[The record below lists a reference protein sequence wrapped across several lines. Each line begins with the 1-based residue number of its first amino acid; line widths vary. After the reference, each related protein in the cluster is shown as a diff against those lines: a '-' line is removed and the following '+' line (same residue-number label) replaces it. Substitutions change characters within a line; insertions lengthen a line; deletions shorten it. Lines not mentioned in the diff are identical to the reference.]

1 MTTTWKIT
9 PDWQGQTVA
18 VLASGPNMSQEI
30 ADALRE
36 HHRIVV
42 NHTHRLAPDA
52 DMLVCMDGNWPQ
64 EYRDFA
70 GLRVTGVLDDDLDAL
85 YIGPR
90 WERVQMA
97 PGHEIEIHN
106 SGLTAVRVAALM
118 GATRIILAGFAPETQ
133 RRWHDD
139 EVDTGAYIGLAEALR
154 SLESELTARGVIVE
168 RFVMGDGAG
177 ESLPALPVTSYGRKA
192 KRV

>member
-1 MTTTWKIT
+1 MTTAWKIP

-18 VLASGPNMSQEI
+18 VLASGPNMSQEV

-36 HHRIVV
+36 HRRIVV
-42 NHTHRLAPDA
+42 NYTHRLAPDA
-52 DMLVCMDGNWPQ
+52 DMLVAMDGNWPQ

-70 GLRVTGVLDDDLDAL
+70 GLRVTGVQDDDLDAL

-90 WERVQMA
+90 WERVQLA

-106 SGLTAVRVAALM
+106 SGLTAVRIAALM
-118 GATRIILAGFAPETQ
+118 GASRIIMAGFDPENP
-133 RRWHDD
+133 RHWYDD
-139 EVDTGAYIGLAEALR
+139 HVDTGGYVGLSQALQAIEA
-154 SLESELTARGVIVE
+154 ELTAKGVIVE
-168 RFVMGDGAG
+168 RYNA
-177 ESLPALPVTSYGRKA
+177 PAASAKAKA

>member
-1 MTTTWKIT
+1 MTTTWKIP

-18 VLASGPNMSQEI
+18 VLASGPNMSQEV

-36 HHRIVV
+36 HRRIVV

-52 DMLVCMDGNWPQ
+52 DMLVAMDGNWPQ
-64 EYRDFA
+64 EWRDFA
-70 GLRVTGVLDDDLDAL
+70 GLRVTGVQDDDLDAL

-106 SGLTAVRVAALM
+106 SGLTAVRIAALM
-118 GATRIILAGFAPETQ
+118 GASKIIMAGFAPENP
-133 RRWHDD
+133 RHWYDD
-139 EVDTGAYIGLAEALR
+139 DVDTGNYVGLSQALQA
-154 SLESELTARGVIVE
+154 LEDELTAKGVKVE
-168 RFVMGDGAG
+168 RYTA
-177 ESLPALPVTSYGRKA
+177 PAAPEKAKA

>member
-18 VLASGPNMSQEI
+18 VMASGQNMSQEV

-36 HHRIVV
+36 HRRIVV

-52 DMLVCMDGNWPQ
+52 DMLVAMDGNWPQ
-64 EYRDFA
+64 EFRDFA

-90 WERVQMA
+90 WERVQMEA
-97 PGHEIEIHN
+97 GRQIEVHN
-106 SGLTAVRVAALM
+106 SGLTAIRVAAAM
-118 GATRIILAGFAPETQ
+118 GASRIILAGFSPDTPGHWYDNQ
-133 RRWHDD
+133 HDAY
-139 EVDTGAYIGLAEALR
+139 TGVAQGLAAIEA
-154 SLESELTARGVIVE
+154 ELTARGVIVE
-168 RFVMGDGAG
+168 RFVMGDGTG
-177 ESLPALPVTSYGRKA
+177 EALPELPTSSYSEKA

>member
-18 VLASGPNMSQEI
+18 VLASGPNMSQEV

-36 HHRIVV
+36 HRRIVV
-42 NHTHRLAPDA
+42 NFTHRLAPDA
-52 DMLVCMDGNWPQ
+52 DMLVAMDGNWPK
-64 EYRDFA
+64 ELRDFT

-90 WERVQMA
+90 WERVQIA
-97 PGHEIEIHN
+97 PGHEIEVHN
-106 SGLTAVRVAALM
+106 SGLTAIRIAAQM
-118 GATRIILAGFAPETQ
+118 GAARIILAGFDLGTPGHWYDGVQEAY
-133 RRWHDD
+133 
-139 EVDTGAYIGLAEALR
+139 TGVAQGIAALEA
-154 SLESELTARGVIVE
+154 ELTARGVKVE
-168 RFVMGDGAG
+168 RFVMGDGTGKALP
-177 ESLPALPVTSYGRKA
+177 ELPASSYSNKA

>member
-18 VLASGPNMSQEI
+18 VLASGPNMSQEV

-36 HHRIVV
+36 HRRIVV
-42 NHTHRLAPDA
+42 NFTHRLAPDA
-52 DMLVCMDGNWPQ
+52 DMLVALDGNWPQ
-64 EYRDFA
+64 ELRDFA

-97 PGHEIEIHN
+97 PGHEIEVHN
-106 SGLTAVRVAALM
+106 SGLTAIRIAAQM
-118 GATRIILAGFAPETQ
+118 GAARIILAGFDLGTPGH
-133 RRWHDD
+133 WYDD
-139 EVDTGAYIGLAEALR
+139 VQEEYIGVAQGIAALEA
-154 SLESELTARGVIVE
+154 ELTARGVIVE
-168 RFVMGDGAG
+168 RFVMGDGTG
-177 ESLPALPVTSYGRKA
+177 ESLPALPVTSYGKRA

>member
-18 VLASGPNMSQEI
+18 VLASGPNMSQEV

-36 HHRIVV
+36 HRRIVV
-42 NHTHRLAPDA
+42 NFTHRLAPDA
-52 DMLVCMDGNWPQ
+52 DMLVALDGNWPQ
-64 EYRDFA
+64 ELRDFA

-97 PGHEIEIHN
+97 PGHEIEVHN
-106 SGLTAVRVAALM
+106 SGLTAIRIAASRARSCEWGPPAWKAMMNDWPLVCM
-118 GATRIILAGFAPETQ
+118 TALAISWERLCSRSMISTQTAARTRAPASRHPVIAVSAAGMA
-133 RRWHDD
+133 
-139 EVDTGAYIGLAEALR
+139 ASR
-154 SLESELTARGVIVE
+154 SSRG
-168 RFVMGDGAG
+168 
-177 ESLPALPVTSYGRKA
+177 
-192 KRV
+192 

>member
-9 PDWQGQTVA
+9 PEWQGQTVA
-18 VLASGPNMSQEI
+18 VLASGPSMSQEV

-36 HHRIVV
+36 HRRIVV

-52 DMLVCMDGNWPQ
+52 DMLVCMEGNWPQ
-64 EYRDFA
+64 EYREFA

-90 WERVQMA
+90 WERVQMEA
-97 PGHEIEIHN
+97 GRVIEIHN

-118 GATRIILAGFAPETQ
+118 GASRIILAGFAPETQ

-139 EVDTGAYIGLAEALR
+139 EVDTGAYIGLTEALKA
-154 SLESELTARGVIVE
+154 LEAELTARGVIVE
-168 RFVMGDGAG
+168 WFVMNDGTG
-177 ESLPALPVTSYGRKA
+177 EALPEVPASSYGKKA

>member
-18 VLASGPNMSQEI
+18 VLASGPNMSQEV

-36 HHRIVV
+36 HRRIVV

-52 DMLVCMDGNWPQ
+52 DMLVAMDGNWPQ
-64 EYRDFA
+64 ELRDFA

-90 WERVQMA
+90 WERVQIA
-97 PGHEIEIHN
+97 PGHEIEVHN
-106 SGLTAVRVAALM
+106 SGLTAIRIAAQM
-118 GATRIILAGFAPETQ
+118 GAARIILAGFDLGTPGH
-133 RRWHDD
+133 WYDD
-139 EVDTGAYIGLAEALR
+139 VHEEYTGVAQGLAAIEA
-154 SLESELTARGVIVE
+154 ELTARGVKVE
-168 RFVMGDGAG
+168 RYTA
-177 ESLPALPVTSYGRKA
+177 PAAPAKA

>member
-1 MTTTWKIT
+1 MTTTWAIP

-18 VLASGPNMSQEI
+18 VLASGPSMSQEV

-36 HHRIVV
+36 HRRIVV

-52 DMLVCMDGNWPQ
+52 DMLVCMEGNWPQ
-64 EYRDFA
+64 EYREFA

-90 WERVQMA
+90 WERVQMEA
-97 PGHEIEIHN
+97 GRVIEIHN

-118 GATRIILAGFAPETQ
+118 GASRIILAGFAPETQ

-139 EVDTGAYIGLAEALR
+139 DVDTGAYIGLAEALKA
-154 SLESELTARGVIVE
+154 LEAELTARGVIVE
-168 RFVMGDGAG
+168 WLVMNDGTG
-177 ESLPALPVTSYGRKA
+177 EVLPEVPVNSYGKKA

>member
-9 PDWQGQTVA
+9 PEWQGQTVA
-18 VLASGPNMSQEI
+18 VLASGPSMSQEV

-36 HHRIVV
+36 HRRIVV

-52 DMLVCMDGNWPQ
+52 DMLVCMEGNWPQ
-64 EYRDFA
+64 EYREFA

-90 WERVQMA
+90 WERVQMEA
-97 PGHEIEIHN
+97 GRVIEIHN

-118 GATRIILAGFAPETQ
+118 GASRIILAGFAPETQ

-139 EVDTGAYIGLAEALR
+139 EVDTGADMGLTGALKALEA
-154 SLESELTARGVIVE
+154 ELTARGVIVE
-168 RFVMGDGAG
+168 WFVMNDGTG
-177 ESLPALPVTSYGRKA
+177 EALPEVPASSYGKKA

>member
-18 VLASGPNMSQEI
+18 VLASGPNMSQEV

-36 HHRIVV
+36 HRRIVV
-42 NHTHRLAPDA
+42 NFTHRLAPDA
-52 DMLVCMDGNWPQ
+52 DMLVALDGNWPQ
-64 EYRDFA
+64 ELRDFA

-90 WERVQMA
+90 WERVQIA
-97 PGHEIEIHN
+97 PGHEIEILD

-118 GATRIILAGFAPETQ
+118 GASRIIMAGFAPENP
-133 RRWHDD
+133 RHWYDD
-139 EVDTGAYIGLAEALR
+139 EVDTGAYVGLAEALKA
-154 SLESELTARGVIVE
+154 LESELTARGVIVE
-168 RFVMGDGAG
+168 RYTAAP
-177 ESLPALPVTSYGRKA
+177 EKAKA

>member
-18 VLASGPNMSQEI
+18 VLASGPNMSQEV

-36 HHRIVV
+36 HRRIVV
-42 NHTHRLAPDA
+42 NFTHRLAPDA
-52 DMLVCMDGNWPQ
+52 DMLVAMDGNWPQ
-64 EYRDFA
+64 ELRDFA

-97 PGHEIEIHN
+97 PGHEIEVHN
-106 SGLTAVRVAALM
+106 SGLTAIRIVAQM
-118 GATRIILAGFAPETQ
+118 GASRIILAGFDPENP
-133 RRWHDD
+133 RHWYDD
-139 EVDTGAYIGLAEALR
+139 EVDTGNVYTGLSKALEALTA
-154 SLESELTARGVIVE
+154 ELQAKGITVETYIPPIKKAR
-168 RFVMGDGAG
+168 
-177 ESLPALPVTSYGRKA
+177 
-192 KRV
+192 RV

>member
-18 VLASGPNMSQEI
+18 VLASGPNMSQEV

-36 HHRIVV
+36 HRRIVV
-42 NHTHRLAPDA
+42 NYTHRLAPDA
-52 DMLVCMDGNWPQ
+52 DMLVAMDGNWPQ
-64 EYRDFA
+64 EFRDFA

-90 WERVQMA
+90 WERVQMEA
-97 PGHEIEIHN
+97 GRQIEVHN
-106 SGLTAVRVAALM
+106 SGLTAIRVAAAM
-118 GATRIILAGFAPETQ
+118 GASRIILAGFAP
-133 RRWHDD
+133 
-139 EVDTGAYIGLAEALR
+139 DTPGHWYDNQQDAYTGVAQGLAAIEA
-154 SLESELTARGVIVE
+154 ELTARGVKVE
-168 RFVMGDGAG
+168 RFVMGDGTG
-177 ESLPALPVTSYGRKA
+177 EALPALPVTSYSKKA